1 MLALMLLGSACVT
14 TAEFRKLERRVI
26 DMQRGKGA
34 SAEPGQDRL
43 AEQGAQLDRL
53 EATLG
58 QLEGR
63 IEVLEHRVQ
72 RAMEEAKA
80 ARVAAQAT
88 EPAGEQPPQS
98 PAEEPVSEELQAY
111 RNAYSKWRAGDFT
124 ACIDQFQTFV
134 KTYPTSDY
142 ADDATYGMG
151 ECYFQKD
158 NFRWAVL
165 RLTYGMGECY
175 FQKDN
180 FRWAVLRFDDV
191 ATNYPGGNK
200 AADALYRQGEALI
213 EMGHR
218 KAASNAFEKLLRDYP
233 DSARAPE
240 AREQLKL
247 LGTG

>member
-1 MLALMLLGSACVT
+1 
-14 TAEFRKLERRVI
+14 
-26 DMQRGKGA
+26 
-34 SAEPGQDRL
+34 
-43 AEQGAQLDRL
+43 
-53 EATLG
+53 
-58 QLEGR
+58 
-63 IEVLEHRVQ
+63 
-72 RAMEEAKA
+72 
-80 ARVAAQAT
+80 
-88 EPAGEQPPQS
+88 
-98 PAEEPVSEELQAY
+98 
-111 RNAYSKWRAGDFT
+111 
-124 ACIDQFQTFV
+124 
-134 KTYPTSDY
+134 
-142 ADDATYGMG
+142 
-151 ECYFQKD
+151 
-158 NFRWAVL
+158 
-165 RLTYGMGECY
+165 MGECY

>member
-1 MLALMLLGSACVT
+1 MFRDLCAGRGRLQALPWLLAVLLLGSACVT
-14 TAEFRKLERRVI
+14 PAEFRTLERRVI
-26 DMQRGKGA
+26 DIQRGKGG
-34 SAEPGQDRL
+34 SGGPGQDRL

-53 EATLG
+53 EAALG

-63 IEVLEHRVQ
+63 IEVMEHKVQ
-72 RAMEEAKA
+72 RALEEARA

-88 EPAGEQPPQS
+88 EPVGEQPPQV
-98 PAEEPVSEELQAY
+98 PHEPVSQELGAY
-111 RNAYSKWRAGDFT
+111 RAAYAKWRAGDFT

-134 KTYPTSDY
+134 KTYPSSDF
-142 ADDATYGMG
+142 ADDA
-151 ECYFQKD
+151 
-158 NFRWAVL
+158 
-165 RLTYGMGECY
+165 TYGMGECY

-233 DSARAPE
+233 GSARAPE
-240 AREQLKL
+240 ARDQLKL

>member
-1 MLALMLLGSACVT
+1 MFGDLSVGRGRLRALPFLLGVMLLGSACVT

-26 DMQRGKGA
+26 DAQRGKGGGLDG
-34 SAEPGQDRL
+34 SSHDRL

-53 EATLG
+53 EAALG
-58 QLEGR
+58 QMEGH

-88 EPAGEQPPQS
+88 EPAGDQPPKGTS
-98 PAEEPVSEELQAY
+98 EEPASAELQAY
-111 RNAYSKWRAGDFT
+111 RGAYSQWRAGDFA

-151 ECYFQKD
+151 ECYFQKG
-158 NFRWAVL
+158 NF
-165 RLTYGMGECY
+165 
-175 FQKDN
+175 K
-180 FRWAVLRFDDV
+180 WAVLRFDDV

-200 AADALYRQGEALI
+200 AGDALYRQGEALI